1 MKFAR
6 VFFLIFGGGL
16 YKCGIAFN
24 KETINK
30 TFEASYIY
38 LQAAPAA
45 AVVHQVAVGVARVV
59 AVVLPPPLHP
69 GTRARGT
76 WHGTRVRLVTLHV
89 AGIKF
94 HVSSQLRRHD
104 AGIMELGLIYNN
116 LMAVRAAELTSA
128 N

>member
-76 WHGTRVRLVTLHV
+76 WHGTRGLSSPVVSSEAVVTLQ
-89 AGIKF
+89 ITLQL
-94 HVSSQLRRHD
+94 SSP
-104 AGIMELGLIYNN
+104 
-116 LMAVRAAELTSA
+116 SA
-128 N
+128 NLSEMYDRN